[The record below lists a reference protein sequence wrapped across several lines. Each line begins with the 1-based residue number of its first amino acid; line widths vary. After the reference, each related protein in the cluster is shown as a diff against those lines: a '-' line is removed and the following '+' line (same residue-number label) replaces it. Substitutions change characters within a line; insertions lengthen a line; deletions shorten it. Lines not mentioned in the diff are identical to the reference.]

1 MSKINEMRLG
11 FETAYIDAS
20 VVSSSTYRPQFVSNN
35 HKEGKKVLSSIEDEL
50 LLCDGFQ
57 ISVAFIT
64 MSGITPL
71 LQTLKELEKRNIKGE
86 ILTTNYLNFSEP
98 RALKKLDELS
108 NITLKM
114 YDVEIAAE
122 GFHTK
127 GYIFKT
133 DEIYRIII
141 GSSNITSAA
150 LTSNR
155 EWNTRLISTEQ
166 GEVAKEIVAEFNEL
180 WNSKYALSFDDF
192 YENYKERYKIIKHQR
207 EIAKQEEIT
216 SIEKYKLQPNSMQV
230 GFITNL
236 KKILAAGEDRALLI
250 SATGTGKTYASAFAM
265 RELRFIQLSTTEFD
279 SVTTEEEEFEY
290 DSKIIKVKFGSSRVI
305 RHGLTDTPIKINSLL
320 GFEFEATDDYVFV
333 YQLWRVAKQFV
344 QYLCYR
350 ENVFFSNVELLAHYE
365 KGKYIGAGE
374 LYVLSDL
381 ERCDVEEEI
390 LKRGY
395 YIRQKDIEGAVG
407 AILQSIADNTIYL
420 RHLPKSHE
428 DGCHMDAARFIML
441 TAAFEWEFRRI
452 FPNGIKKSEKEINA
466 EETVIQ
472 LLDSMIEDNTGKTK
486 KILRHLK
493 KNVRNNSLS
502 RKLNFVGLELG
513 NIINVFGEYLYKL
526 NGEKLKYSELGERLS
541 GQRNNY
547 AHGNLDKDFDAL
559 SLLDLIY
566 LERIIYAMQLKFYG
580 IEDLKIKKAINNL
593 FQAHI
598 RIEE

>member
-1 MSKINEMRLG
+1 MTVIDLDIFTGTLKYREIDFLFIFDKRELRLIPPKDKKFEIEHEWFMHKIREGVYAAGIDDHPEMDEPLLTGVCNENGSRIIFITQQG
-11 FETAYIDAS
+11 ARISRYNS
-20 VVSSSTYRPQFVSNN
+20 VLRV
-35 HKEGKKVLSSIEDEL
+35 EI
-50 LLCDGFQ
+50 
-57 ISVAFIT
+57 VAFIVQKYGENQISKIYFSSPEINHIHSIGQSFT
-64 MSGITPL
+64 LEYDKTLSQKGI
-71 LQTLKELEKRNIKGE
+71 
-86 ILTTNYLNFSEP
+86 
-98 RALKKLDELS
+98 
-108 NITLKM
+108 
-114 YDVEIAAE
+114 
-122 GFHTK
+122 
-127 GYIFKT
+127 
-133 DEIYRIII
+133 
-141 GSSNITSAA
+141 
-150 LTSNR
+150 
-155 EWNTRLISTEQ
+155 
-166 GEVAKEIVAEFNEL
+166 
-180 WNSKYALSFDDF
+180 
-192 YENYKERYKIIKHQR
+192 
-207 EIAKQEEIT
+207 
-216 SIEKYKLQPNSMQV
+216 
-230 GFITNL
+230 
-236 KKILAAGEDRALLI
+236 
-250 SATGTGKTYASAFAM
+250 
-265 RELRFIQLSTTEFD
+265 IQLSTTEFD